1 MATIASEDTMVLVA
15 TTPSNTDFGP
25 LAKIIIDFFTEK
37 QEIDN
42 TDRFNLCAFQNRG
55 PVYLEDFTFNIQY
68 FHKLLRGLEKRFVA
82 DPDLIGGII
91 VAVTFIIDVFKK
103 VGGKTFRLVV
113 LTDQGTPSMD
123 GSKVEIL
130 NTLVDQVKELP
141 FIMDIVRI
149 GVKDELEDMRL
160 DRLSKRVGGGLYY
173 AKNLK
178 DLTNVMERLA
188 GKKDLGYQGGPGT
201 DHFKVSPLTE
211 DFFAN
216 CAAKPEPVKSDG
228 NGMKCQV
235 CFQVKNEKSGN
246 TQVVKCPSCGTTVH
260 PECWA
265 QWAKSSNIGVSYL
278 FRCHQCFNLLRLDK
292 DFIADTM
299 LGGMKSL
306 MVKARDQEQVL
317 RARDQQGLRIV
328 VGQNPFGGSAEPV
341 TEEPEQRVSVSD
353 EDDQN
358 LMIIWC
364 PKCNAMLPPGAK
376 FCNKCG
382 TKVK

>member
-15 TTPSNTDFGP
+15 TTPSNTEFGP

-55 PVYLEDFTFNIQY
+55 PLYLEDFTFNIQY
-68 FHKLLRGLEKRFVA
+68 FNKLLRGLDERLVA
-82 DPDLIGGII
+82 DPDVIGGII

-113 LTDQGTPSMD
+113 LTDKGTPSMD
-123 GSKVEIL
+123 GSKVEIT

-160 DRLSKRVGGGLYY
+160 DRLAKRVGGGLYY

-178 DLTNVMERLA
+178 DLTSVMERLSS
-188 GKKDLGYQGGPGT
+188 KKDLGYQGGPGT

-211 DFFAN
+211 AFFAN
-216 CAAKPEPVKSDG
+216 CAAKPDPVKSDST
-228 NGMKCQV
+228 KCQV
-235 CFQVKNEKSGN
+235 CFQVVNEMSGKS
-246 TQVVKCPSCGTTVH
+246 QVVKCPSCGTTVH

-265 QWAKSSNIGVSYL
+265 QWAKSSNIGVGYL
-278 FRCHQCFNLLRLDK
+278 FRCHQCFNLLRLDQS
-292 DFIADTM
+292 FIADQT
-299 LGGMKSL
+299 LGGMKNL
-306 MVKARDQEQVL
+306 MVKAQDQEQVL
-317 RARDQQGLRIV
+317 RARDRQGLRIV
-328 VGQNPFGGSAEPV
+328 VGQNPFGGSSEPV
-341 TEEPEQRVSVSD
+341 VEEPVSTVSPN
-353 EDDQN
+353 DDDDKS